1 MDTPDDPA
9 IGAWLDQ
16 IGLGRYRALFAEQE
30 IDTETLAEVTE
41 QDLERWGIPFGPRK
55 RLVKAITALR
65 DGMPSERSDI
75 LSDRP
80 QGDTAERRQ
89 VTVMFC
95 DMVGSTSLSARLDPE
110 DVREV
115 MRAYRDICNAAIARF
130 EGFVV
135 RYFGDGVLACFG
147 WPTAHE
153 DDAERAVRAG
163 QEIVQEMRRAEPLPG
178 VTPQVRV
185 GMATG
190 LVVVGDLIG
199 EGTAQETSLVGE
211 TPNLAARLQNFA
223 ETNTVII
230 SAGTRRLLGNL
241 FNLKELGP
249 LQLKD
254 IPGPISAW
262 QVMGEAVVESRYNAV
277 RNIDITRRGDASD
290 LVGRSSEMALLLDR
304 WQQARQGEGQAVLL
318 SGQAGIGK
326 SSLVEALLANVTDQ
340 PHGLQRLQC
349 SSYHRNSALYPWIQ
363 LVQQTARIESG
374 DPPDV
379 RFAKL
384 AARMGDAGKHLLP
397 AYADLLSL
405 PTEGLLPALDP
416 DPQLRRQAMFEAFIE
431 RMTWN
436 ASFRPVLFLI
446 EDAHWIDPTTR
457 DLIGRLLPALAK
469 LPILM
474 VVTFRP
480 DADPDWGDHHC
491 ITRLQLNRLS
501 RRSCAAMIDR
511 VAGGKTL
518 PSEVMDAIL
527 AKTDGVPLFVE
538 ELTKMLLESEQLR
551 DTGNTFVLSNKLP
564 QLSVPTTLQDS
575 LMARLDRLGPVK
587 QIAQIGAVVGREFP
601 YQLLAA
607 LVPTDDAGLQGA
619 LQQLGDA
626 ELLVGRGTPP
636 EATYSFRHALMQDAA
651 YASLLRSHRQQWHG
665 RIAEALL
672 ERMPALAETQPEV
685 MARHYAEAGK
695 TSLAID
701 WLRRAGELA
710 IRRSADVEAT
720 GHLRRA
726 LELVV
731 TLPRNAAR
739 DARELDLRAAI
750 SGSLFATQ
758 GYGSPEAELNCN
770 RAYEL
775 CQSVGTAPRLFP
787 TLWGR
792 FTNFLVR
799 ADIPR
804 ALEEAHRF
812 EQLAALEGDPGLV
825 SMAHR
830 NLGVAHLSA
839 GNPIEAH
846 AHLDRAAALLKPE
859 HRAEYTFAYG
869 LDPLVT
875 VLSGQA
881 LVLLLLGESV
891 AAQAAA
897 MEALREARNTDHFAS
912 LAYALMRV
920 GIFHMLR
927 DEANALAP
935 IGAELVRISQR
946 RNARAWGLYGEILSG
961 WCEARGGSLDAGL
974 VRMDRGIAGI
984 HALNGSMFISL
995 VRFEQAGLMI
1005 ADGQAEA
1012 ALTCLDSARPMVDPG
1027 GQRLGESE
1035 IHRIRALVLH
1045 RLGSP
1050 AAEIAHELSRA
1061 HEIASARQARFYV
1074 ARVARTWEALG
1085 MGAITAE

>member
-1 MDTPDDPA
+1 MDTPEDPA

-16 IGLGRYRALFAEQE
+16 LGLARYRALFAAQE
-30 IDTETLAEVTE
+30 IDTETLREVTE
-41 QDLERWGIPFGPRK
+41 TDLERWGIPFGPRK
-55 RLVKAITALR
+55 RLAKAIAALR
-65 DGMPSERSDI
+65 DGLPGERSDI
-75 LSDRP
+75 VVDRAA
-80 QGDTAERRQ
+80 GDTAERRQ
-89 VTVMFC
+89 VTVVFC
-95 DMVGSTSLSARLDPE
+95 DMVGSTSLSTRLDPE

-147 WPTAHE
+147 WPAAHE
-153 DDAERAVRAG
+153 DDAERAVRAA
-163 QEIVQEMRRAEPLPG
+163 QEIVLEMRRAEPLPG
-178 VTPQVRV
+178 VKPNVRI

-211 TPNLAARLQNFA
+211 TPNLAARLQSFA
-223 ETNTVII
+223 EPNTVIVAT
-230 SAGTRRLLGNL
+230 STRRLLGNL

-262 QVMGEAVVESRYNAV
+262 QVMGEAVIESRYNAV
-277 RNIDITRRGDASD
+277 RNLDIARGIDASD
-290 LVGRSSEMALLLDR
+290 LIGRTSEMALLVDR
-304 WQQARQGEGQAVLL
+304 WQQARLGEGQAVLL

-326 SSLVEALLANVTDQ
+326 STLVEALLATVADQ

-363 LVQQTARIESG
+363 LVQQTARIEAE

-384 AARMGDAGKHLLP
+384 VARLGDPGRNLLP
-397 AYADLLSL
+397 AYAELLSL
-405 PTEGLLPALDP
+405 PTDGLLPKLDP
-416 DPQLRRQAMFEAFIE
+416 DPQLRREAMFDAFIE
-431 RMTWN
+431 RMRWN

-457 DLIGRLLPALAK
+457 DLIGRFLPALAG

-480 DADPDWGDHHC
+480 EGDPDWGDHHC

-501 RRSCAAMIDR
+501 RRSCAAMVDR
-511 VAGGKTL
+511 VAGGKLL
-518 PSEVMDAIL
+518 PGAVMDAIL

-551 DTGNTFVLSNKLP
+551 DTGSTFVLNNALP
-564 QLSVPTTLQDS
+564 QLTVPTTLQDS

-587 QIAQIGAVVGREFP
+587 QIAQIGAVIGRDFP
-601 YQLLAA
+601 YQLIAA

-619 LQQLGDA
+619 LRQLVDA
-626 ELLVGRGTPP
+626 EMLVSRGTPP
-636 EATYSFRHALMQDAA
+636 DSVYSFRHALVQDAA
-651 YASLLRSHRQQWHG
+651 YASLLRSHRQLWHG

-672 ERMPALAETQPEV
+672 ERMPSLADTQPEV

-695 TSLAID
+695 TSLAVD

-710 IRRSADVEAT
+710 IRRSADIEAT

-726 LELVV
+726 LELLA
-731 TLPRNAAR
+731 TLPAGDAR
-739 DARELDLRAAI
+739 DARELDLRVAI

-758 GYGSPEAELNCN
+758 GYTAPEPEANCN

-775 CQSVGTAPRLFP
+775 CQRLGSVPRLFP

-839 GNPIEAH
+839 GNPVEAR
-846 AHLDRAAALLKPE
+846 AHLERAAALLRAE

-875 VLSGQA
+875 VLSVQA
-881 LVLLLLGESV
+881 LVSLLLGEES
-891 AAQAAA
+891 AAETAAR
-897 MEALREARNTDHFAS
+897 EAIREARATDHFSS

-927 DEANALAP
+927 DEADLLAP
-935 IGAELVRISQR
+935 IGAELVRIAQR

-961 WCEARGGSLDAGL
+961 WCAARDGAIDNGL
-974 VRMDRGIAGI
+974 SRMDDGIAGI

-995 VRFEQAGLMI
+995 LRFEQAALLV
-1005 ADGQAEA
+1005 ADGQPEA
-1012 ALTCLDSARPMVDPG
+1012 ALTCLDAARPMLDPG
-1027 GQRLGESE
+1027 GQLLGESE
-1035 IHRIRALVLH
+1035 LHRLRALAFH
-1045 RLGSP
+1045 HLGSP
-1050 AAEIAHELSRA
+1050 AEEIAQELSRA
-1061 HEIASARQARFYV
+1061 HEVASAKQAHFYV
-1074 ARVARTWEALG
+1074 ARVARTRETLAL
-1085 MGAITAE
+1085 